1 MRRLG
6 ALALALWFGL
16 LAPAGGLQAQELA
29 MLTADR
35 VTLAGDNTLIADG
48 AVEVLYMGRRLR
60 ASRITYDASTDRLL
74 IEGPIVLSDETGNF
88 ILASQADLAAD
99 LSEGVLTSARL
110 VLNQQLQLAAAQ
122 MLRVGG
128 RYTQLSDTVAS
139 SCQVCAANPVPLW
152 EIRARR
158 VVHDQLARQLYFDQA
173 QLRVAGVP
181 VFYLPHLRMPDP
193 TLDRATGFLR
203 PSLRTT
209 SGLGS
214 GVKLPYFIVI
224 GPSRDLTLT
233 PYVTTKGGRTLEARY
248 RQAFPTGTI
257 EVNGALSYDNLLP
270 GKARGHLLAS
280 GAFDLPRGFDLSFH
294 LETVSDP
301 AYLLDYGISQKDRLD
316 SRIEISR
323 ARRNEYIAGRLIEF
337 QSIRAGEDNATLPSL
352 VGDMTFHRRFS
363 GGPLGGEAGL
373 QLQTHSHYRSST
385 DPLDTNGDG
394 VADGRDLGRVSLRLD
409 WRRNFVLPGGVLGS
423 VQAQTAGDIY
433 TIHQDAIYQGITTRF
448 DGAAAV
454 ELRWPWVATGRGG
467 ASHVIEPV
475 VQLVAS
481 PKSSAALPNEDSALV
496 EFDEGNLFSL
506 NRFAGSD
513 AYESGARANL
523 GVSWTRY
530 DPQGWTLGVTLGRV
544 LRADDLGQF
553 GPASGLD
560 GRHSDWLAA
569 AQLTLADRFVMTNR
583 LLFDDFLDL
592 TKAELRMDL
601 NHTRFGL
608 GSSYVWMIAD
618 ATENRPIDTS
628 EIYLDTRFG
637 LTPNWTAK
645 TTARYDLVA
654 ARASDAGLGLEFR
667 NECLTV
673 DLSLSRRF
681 TSSTSVEPTTD
692 FGLAV
697 SLLGFGSGTSAGPAR
712 TCRR

>member
-60 ASRITYDASTDRLL
+60 ASRITYDATTDRLL

-158 VVHDQLARQLYFDQA
+158 VVHDQLAQQLYFDQA

-214 GVKLPYFIVI
+214 GVKLPYFIVM

-248 RQAFPTGTI
+248 RQAFPTGTV
-257 EVNGALSYDNLLP
+257 EVNGALSYDDLLP

-280 GAFDLPRGFDLSFH
+280 GGFDLPRGFDLSFH

-316 SRIEISR
+316 SRIEVSR

-433 TIHQDAIYQGITTRF
+433 TIHQDAIYQGTTTRF

-569 AQLTLADRFVMTNR
+569 AQLMLSDRFVMTNR
-583 LLFDDFLDL
+583 LLFNDFLNL

-697 SLLGFGSGTSAGPAR
+697 SLLGFGSGTAAGPAR